1 MEADT
6 GVWAYCVARDDHPLT
21 EARASVHPDGKPA
34 WLRHGR
40 LALLYSSVPLSEF
53 GAEPLRDNLNDLRWL
68 ERVARAH
75 EAAIEDAFEGG
86 TVVPLRLATIF
97 TDEAAA
103 RSMLDERGVELRTAL
118 HVLEGRE
125 EWAVKVLID
134 PERAAGEQPDPAAA
148 GSGTAYLMRRREERR
163 RKEEAA
169 DRAVALADDVHRR
182 LQEQAVAARLRPPQ
196 NRELSGYEG
205 EMVLNGAY
213 LVERGPAGGID
224 ALVGDLAEQLTPSGA
239 RIELGGPFPPYSF
252 VPERS

>member
-1 MEADT
+1 MEAET

-21 EARASVHPDGKPA
+21 EARTSVHPGEAPV
-34 WLRHGR
+34 WLRNGR
-40 LALLYSSVPLSEF
+40 LALLSSSVPLAEF
-53 GAEPLRDNLNDLRWL
+53 GAEPLRDNLNDLGWL

-75 EAAIEDAFEGG
+75 EAAIEDAFAAG

-97 TDEAAA
+97 TGEAAA
-103 RSMLDERGVELRTAL
+103 RRMLDERSVELLAAL

-125 EWAVKVLID
+125 EWAVKVLVD
-134 PERAAGEQPDPAAA
+134 PERAAGEAPDPAAA
-148 GSGTAYLMRRREERR
+148 GSGTAYLMQRREQRR
-163 RKEEAA
+163 HREEAG
-169 DRAVALADDVHRR
+169 DRSAALADDVHRR
-182 LQEQAVAARLRPPQ
+182 LQEQAVAARLRPAQ

-224 ALVGDLAEQLTPSGA
+224 ALVGELAERLSPSGA

-252 VPERS
+252 VPEGS